1 MRENNICVQTDQL
14 KAKKKND
21 PPVMTFREKNTV
33 KNLTQHVPFSHVIFS
48 FKLVTK
54 KPALP

>member
-33 KNLTQHVPFSHVIFS
+33 KNLTQHVPFSIGNHMIASVIWN
-48 FKLVTK
+48 K
-54 KPALP
+54 